1 MNNNSVRT
9 VFLMTLVAM
18 LFMFVGQMVAGTTGV
33 IIAFAVAMAMNFYS
47 YWKSDQMVL
56 KMYDAQQ
63 VSKQSHPR
71 LYAMMEELVQNAN
84 LPMPKLY
91 IIPQRQPNAFA
102 TGRNPEHSAV
112 AFTQGIL
119 QTLDQQELRGVAAHE
134 LAHIKNR
141 DILTSTVVTTMVSAI
156 SMLGQLAYFI
166 PMGNRDRGN
175 PLVLLI
181 VLITAPIAAMLL
193 RAAVSRTREFEADRE
208 GAEISRNPAG
218 LASALQ
224 NIQKSAK
231 EIPMKVSESA
241 MRSTSHMFPVNPFS
255 GNKLM
260 SLFSTHPPTEERVQR
275 LMKMKR
281 SDSYNIDS

>member
-119 QTLDQQELRGVAAHE
+119 QTLDPQELRGVAAHE